1 MLYHRRSNKD
11 QYTMEEH
18 NAFSAAWGGSYT
30 VCACKNKKRH
40 RLNYSCLKTHL
51 KKGEYIKCRYLWGGD
66 AM

>member
-30 VCACKNKKRH
+30 VCACKNKKKH

-51 KKGEYIKCRYLWGGD
+51 KKGR
-66 AM
+66 